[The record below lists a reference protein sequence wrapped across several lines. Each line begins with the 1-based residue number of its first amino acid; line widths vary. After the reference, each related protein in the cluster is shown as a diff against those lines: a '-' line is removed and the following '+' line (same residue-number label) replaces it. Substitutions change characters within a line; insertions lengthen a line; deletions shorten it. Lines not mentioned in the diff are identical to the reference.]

1 MNIVQNSEQMIVFLL
16 VDAADYQTPKE
27 VDDATV
33 LISRNGGTFKK
44 PANSAEA
51 IGGGWY
57 KLVLAAEETAE
68 LGPLIVRASATD
80 TVEWRDIHY
89 VVPEPVIEVP
99 DIELPTI
106 EVPTPI
112 VIVRPVVEG
121 SEPSEKDPRLGDNI
135 LKNGDFAKGKEG
147 WRVYNEGQ
155 PGEATWS
162 VKNGVATLTFP
173 TVSDNMQLYQPDLVT
188 TEGEYQLTFDAKGK
202 DGHTLEVFYHQHERP
217 YLSLGL
223 ATGVTLAEKWK
234 TYVIPFTV
242 PETETNGRLRF
253 WFVGHANKGDQFEL
267 RSVRLQQILQD

>member
-1 MNIVQNSEQMIVFLL
+1 M
-16 VDAADYQTPKE
+16 
-27 VDDATV
+27 
-33 LISRNGGTFKK
+33 
-44 PANSAEA
+44 
-51 IGGGWY
+51 
-57 KLVLAAEETAE
+57 
-68 LGPLIVRASATD
+68 RASATD

-112 VIVRPVVEG
+112 VIVRPIVEG

-173 TVSDNMQLYQPDLVT
+173 AVSDNMQLYQSDLVT

-267 RSVRLQQILQD
+267 RSVRAPADSTRLGRLGLRLKMQHRTIIKTSRRNGGTFLFLIGCSFRVIERVGASS